1 MAGVNDAREREMQVF
16 YNRHAD
22 TLLVEL
28 APERLASRVAQ
39 TGSVIIH
46 ASPTGQPVLLEIEQA
61 SEFLSSVIQ
70 ASLRD

>member
-1 MAGVNDAREREMQVF
+1 MNKMFEPEFQVF

-28 APERLASRVAQ
+28 APEHLASHIVR
-39 TGSVIIH
+39 TGPVVVH
-46 ASPTGQPVLLEIEQA
+46 ASSTGRPVLLEIEGA
-61 SEFLSSVIQ
+61 SKFLSSVIQ